1 MNEGPLLVLGCG
13 YVGTRLAHAARA
25 AGRVVRVCA
34 RGTGRL
40 GPLAQQGIEVKYA
53 DVAIPKQITAAVSGL
68 HGATVVFSVP
78 PATSG
83 PAGAA
88 VRNAMQAAY
97 GIGARA
103 FIYFSTSGMYGAQ
116 PDDDVW
122 VDEDTDIAH
131 DDPPMKGAQ
140 TDELVISQ
148 CEYEQLRRVVLR
160 LAPVYGPGRG
170 VRERLRKGEYKLLD
184 DGAHAISRIHVDDV
198 VKTVFAVEDRAENG
212 ALFLVADDEPTTQR
226 AYASWLAE
234 RMNVPMPG
242 SRSMFESGGARVAHR
257 NRKVR
262 NTRLKEALG
271 LALTYPTFREG
282 EAAIEEELA
291 RE

>member
-1 MNEGPLLVLGCG
+1 MNDGPLLVLGCG
-13 YVGTRLAHAARA
+13 YVGTRLALAARA
-25 AGRVVRVCA
+25 AGRTVRVCA

-40 GPLAQQGIEVKYA
+40 APLAQQGIEVKFA

-68 HGATVVFSVP
+68 HGATVVFAVP

-97 GIGARA
+97 GIGASA
-103 FIYFSTSGMYGAQ
+103 FIYLSTSGLYGSL

-122 VDEDTDIAH
+122 IDEDTDLSH

-140 TDELVISQ
+140 TDELVIAQ
-148 CEYEQLRRVVLR
+148 CEHEQLRRIVLR

-184 DGAHAISRIHVDDV
+184 DGAHAISRIHIDDV
-198 VKTVFAVEDRAENG
+198 VQTVFAVEDRAENG

-226 AYASWLAE
+226 EYAAWLCA

-242 SRSMFESGGARVAHR
+242 SRTLFEGGAGRAAHR
-257 NRKVR
+257 NRKIR
-262 NTRLKEALG
+262 NTRLKTA
-271 LALTYPTFREG
+271 LALTLRYPTFREG

>member
-1 MNEGPLLVLGCG
+1 MNDGPLLVLGCG
-13 YVGTRLAHAARA
+13 YVGTRLALAARA
-25 AGRVVRVCA
+25 GGRVVRVCA

-40 GPLAQQGIEVKYA
+40 AHLAAKGIEVKYA
-53 DVAIPKQITAAVSGL
+53 DVAISKHITAAAASL
-68 HGATVVFSVP
+68 HGATVVYSVP
-78 PATSG
+78 PASSG

-97 GIGARA
+97 GVGARA
-103 FIYFSTSGMYGAQ
+103 FIYFSTSGMYGPN

-122 VDEDTDIAH
+122 VDEDTDISH

-148 CEYEQLRRVVLR
+148 CEYDQLRRIVLR

-198 VKTVFAVEDRAENG
+198 VKTVFAAEDRAENG
-212 ALFLVADDEPTTQR
+212 AMFLVADDEPTTQR
-226 AYASWLAE
+226 DYATWLAA

-242 SRSMFESGGARVAHR
+242 SRSMYDPGGQRIAHR
-257 NRKVR
+257 NRKIR

-271 LALTYPTFREG
+271 LTLTYPSFREG